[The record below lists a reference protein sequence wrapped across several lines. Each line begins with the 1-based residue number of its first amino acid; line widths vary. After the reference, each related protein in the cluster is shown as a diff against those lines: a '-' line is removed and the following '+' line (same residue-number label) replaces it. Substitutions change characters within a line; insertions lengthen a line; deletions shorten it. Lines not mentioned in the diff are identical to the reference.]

1 MLDSTKTFP
10 NFLGNI
16 RINKTF
22 LRHVIKHFYI
32 RFKKSW
38 KFDTLALITLIQIAV
53 KSPTEFC

>member
-22 LRHVIKHFYI
+22 LRHVIEHLT
-32 RFKKSW
+32 RF
-38 KFDTLALITLIQIAV
+38 FV
-53 KSPTEFC
+53 R